1 MNKQTNKQTKQKTNK
16 QTNKWAQSPVSKL
29 CLNDGKFV
37 AGGSEF
43 LLRRL

>member
-1 MNKQTNKQTKQKTNK
+1 MNKQTNKQAKQQTNN
-16 QTNKWAQSPVSKL
+16 QTNKKTQSPVSKL

-37 AGGSEF
+37 AGGGKF